1 MSKKTIKMTIGNL
14 YKKRM
19 INIDEK
25 GIWIVKEE

>member
-1 MSKKTIKMTIGNL
+1 MSKKTFKMTIGNL

-25 GIWIVKEE
+25 GIGIVKEG